1 MVTRIMGE
9 TVKTIELIGNSTESW
24 EDAAQNALDDAAET
38 IDGIKGIEIISQTAN
53 VEDGQLQRYKTTV
66 HVAFE
71 LQDR

>member
-1 MVTRIMGE
+1 MYSFTMGN

-24 EDAAQNALDDAAET
+24 EDAAQNALDEASKT
-38 IDGIKGIEIISQTAN
+38 IEDIRGVEIESQTAT
-53 VEDGQLQRYKTTV
+53 VENGQIERYKTTL

>member
-1 MVTRIMGE
+1 MGD
-9 TVKTIELIGNSTESW
+9 TVKTVELIGNSTNSW

-38 IDGIKGIEIISQTAN
+38 IEGIRGVEIVSQTAN
-53 VEDGQLQRYKTTV
+53 VENGQIERYKTTL